1 MNGIDPADDRIL
13 VAYADGELGVME
25 SLAVEAALERD
36 PALREKVG
44 ALRETAA
51 LLRDAYAPLLREVV
65 PIPIRALVEAA
76 PVSAEDTPGNVIY
89 PARFGW
95 RAAPAMRALTRIAAA
110 LALVVAGAAAGWVA
124 AGQRG
129 PSHLAAAQLAV
140 GQLDAAIQSAAV
152 ALVQRTLENRVSG
165 ASDVWRDPGSG
176 ATLAVTPVRTFKD
189 GDDRYCREYRE
200 TVSRGGEQVLL
211 RFGVA
216 CRDDA
221 GHWKARFHVIP
232 GDDPP
237 DALVSY

>member
-1 MNGIDPADDRIL
+1 VNGIDPADDRIL
-13 VAYADGELGVME
+13 VAYADGELGVVE

-36 PALREKVG
+36 PALRDKVG

-51 LLRDAYAPLLREVV
+51 LLRDAYAPLLREAV
-65 PIPIRALVEAA
+65 PGPIRALVEAA
-76 PVSAEDTPGNVIY
+76 PASAEDTPDNVIY

-124 AGQRG
+124 AGQRA
-129 PSHLAAAQLAV
+129 PEQLAA

-216 CRDDA
+216 CRDDS
-221 GHWKARFHVIP
+221 GHWKARFHVVP

-237 DALVSY
+237 DALVSH